1 MVTFS
6 YQAICF
12 VSQTFGL
19 CLGWSSSSRSSSRSS
34 YNTKWISFRLFCA
47 FLMSP
52 RTLLIIYHIIL
63 LISLS
68 FLCCRSC
75 WYGYFDIWFW
85 NVLRIRFEC
94 WPSNLVLVYWTY
106 KLSTRFHIYV
116 IVFYLDGKGGGRF
129 ASTSPD
135 TTSSVIPLLIS
146 EGFSGKGLSSL
157 LSSFSRVISSLYHD
171 VPVLELTTAFES
183 LCTKLGTSIIP
194 YIWGWLGNPYAILL
208 LQLLLSPWN
217 FFIMSMIAGLCFP
230 FSYTSI
236 TSANAGQSFFI
247 IL

>member
-116 IVFYLDGKGGGRF
+116 IVFYLDGKGGAVCFHFPWYNFFRNSTIDIWRVFWKRF
-129 ASTSPD
+129 KFTSVFIFPRN
-135 TTSSVIPLLIS
+135 IILIS
-146 EGFSGKGLSSL
+146 WCSS
-157 LSSFSRVISSLYHD
+157 SWANYSF
-171 VPVLELTTAFES
+171 
-183 LCTKLGTSIIP
+183 
-194 YIWGWLGNPYAILL
+194 W
-208 LQLLLSPWN
+208 
-217 FFIMSMIAGLCFP
+217 
-230 FSYTSI
+230 I
-236 TSANAGQSFFI
+236 T
-247 IL
+247 LH